1 MGGCISMPK
10 KRFKS
15 SAKYFRKPRKFRRKI
30 ASSVSV
36 APIEQFTGAEFG
48 RNPSL
53 PGSVS
58 GNNET
63 HASTS
68 CRRSELPNLTLHST
82 QPQWDHNQVIK
93 NGVFQEEAWFDSV
106 SALDSDSDEDFSSV
120 HGDFFPSLSNATE
133 DIHMNQMAQH
143 ENNSWFGS
151 EHRSDKNF
159 QTIDCGKTEKF
170 SSKVENEDEN
180 GISHSKGCYDFPSLT
195 IADGISTE
203 KKKIPNAP
211 SWRFK
216 GAKADPWQYEEKNV
230 ENHPKSHL
238 PQLLDHCSL
247 NSLSTSK
254 RRRSTATKVA
264 IKRTQQD
271 EDETNEYCPSKRYL
285 YHRKAGLTIPRSM
298 GENLAH
304 GCWHPLSPSVFKLRG
319 ENYFR
324 DKKKHPAPN
333 YSPYV
338 PFGVDLFACPRKVH
352 HIAQYLELPPVK
364 AHHEVPSLLIVN
376 VQLPA
381 YPASMFL
388 GESDGDGLSLVLYFR
403 ISENFEKETSVE
415 FRESIKRFVADD
427 METVKGFGK
436 ESIIPFRERLK
447 ILVGVVN
454 PEDLRL
460 NPAEKKLLHAYNE
473 KPVLSRPQHAF
484 YKGASYFEIDLD
496 VHRFSY
502 ISRKGLDAF
511 RERLKYGIL
520 DLGLTIQAQKPEE
533 LPEKVLCGIRLNK
546 IDFENHGQLPEIVI
560 HGND

>member
-1 MGGCISMPK
+1 MIFLC
-10 KRFKS
+10 
-15 SAKYFRKPRKFRRKI
+15 
-30 ASSVSV
+30 
-36 APIEQFTGAEFG
+36 
-48 RNPSL
+48 
-53 PGSVS
+53 
-58 GNNET
+58 
-63 HASTS
+63 
-68 CRRSELPNLTLHST
+68 
-82 QPQWDHNQVIK
+82 
-93 NGVFQEEAWFDSV
+93 
-106 SALDSDSDEDFSSV
+106 
-120 HGDFFPSLSNATE
+120 
-133 DIHMNQMAQH
+133 
-143 ENNSWFGS
+143 
-151 EHRSDKNF
+151 
-159 QTIDCGKTEKF
+159 
-170 SSKVENEDEN
+170 
-180 GISHSKGCYDFPSLT
+180 
-195 IADGISTE
+195 
-203 KKKIPNAP
+203 
-211 SWRFK
+211 
-216 GAKADPWQYEEKNV
+216 
-230 ENHPKSHL
+230 
-238 PQLLDHCSL
+238 
-247 NSLSTSK
+247 
-254 RRRSTATKVA
+254 
-264 IKRTQQD
+264 
-271 EDETNEYCPSKRYL
+271 
-285 YHRKAGLTIPRSM
+285 
-298 GENLAH
+298 
-304 GCWHPLSPSVFKLRG
+304 
-319 ENYFR
+319 R

>member
-1 MGGCISMPK
+1 MPT

-15 SAKYFRKPRKFRRKI
+15 NAKCFCKPRKFRRKI

-36 APIEQFTGAEFG
+36 APIEQFTDAEIG
-48 RNPSL
+48 WHRSL

-58 GNNET
+58 GNIEA
-63 HASTS
+63 HACTS

-93 NGVFQEEAWFDSV
+93 HGVCHEEAWFDSV
-106 SALDSDSDEDFSSV
+106 SALDSDSDEDFTSV
-120 HGDFFPSLSNATE
+120 HGDFFPSLSNSTE
-133 DIHMNQMAQH
+133 DVHMNQMAQY
-143 ENNSWFGS
+143 ESNSCFGS
-151 EHRSDKNF
+151 EHRGDKTFHN
-159 QTIDCGKTEKF
+159 IDGGKTEKF
-170 SSKVENEDEN
+170 CSKVENEGEN
-180 GISHSKGCYDFPSLT
+180 GISHSKRCDDFPSLT
-195 IADGISTE
+195 NADGISTE
-203 KKKIPNAP
+203 KKILDAP

-216 GAKADPWQYEEKNV
+216 GLKADPRQHEQKYA
-230 ENHPKSHL
+230 ENFPRSHL

-254 RRRSTATKVA
+254 RRKSTATKVA
-264 IKRTQQD
+264 IKMTQQD
-271 EDETNEYCPSKRYL
+271 EDETNEYCPSKRFL
-285 YHRKAGLTIPRSM
+285 YHRKAELPIPLSM

-338 PFGVDLFACPRKVH
+338 PFAMELFACPRKVH
-352 HIAQYLELPPVK
+352 HIAQYLELPLVQG
-364 AHHEVPSLLIVN
+364 HHEVPSLLIVN

-388 GESDGDGLSLVLYFR
+388 GESDGEGLSLVLYFR
-403 ISENFEKETSVE
+403 VSENFEKEISLE
-415 FRESIKRFVADD
+415 FQESIKRLVADD
-427 METVKGFGK
+427 METVKGFAK

-484 YKGASYFEIDLD
+484 YKEANYFEIDLD

-533 LPEKVLCGIRLNK
+533 LPEKVLCGVRLNK